1 MPARFRVVAAVAVA
15 RVPGPRREVYI
26 YRGSLLPAEVEA
38 AESARLVKRGL
49 VVEVPVE
56 LPVIQDGAEFVEGAA
71 GVDPD
76 APTVEAEP
84 VKPVKPQAPK
94 PAAK

>member
-1 MPARFRVVAAVAVA
+1 MASRFRVVAAAAVA

-56 LPVIQDGAEFVEGAA
+56 VPTIEDGAEQVEGAPI
-71 GVDPD
+71 VDESR
-76 APTVEAEP
+76 PTVTAEP
-84 VKPVKPQAPK
+84 VVPKPQARK